1 MARSATLPGRLR
13 ITVRFYVA
21 GGIALAFGAGLGAV
35 LASHA
40 ARSDAW
46 ERAVV
51 LTHAHLNMLGWLGLS
66 VIGTQFMLWPA
77 VLRTRM
83 ADDAP
88 AVARRVLIGLC
99 AGLAIVVTSLLLSPE
114 VDTMHWSAAAGMA
127 LYAASVAYSL
137 KPAVSELRT
146 SRPPSAPA
154 SALLLGN
161 AWLIAALGMDVAGL
175 AFGLGTADSLLDRV
189 LVPVLGIGVVA
200 QILTG
205 ALSFLLPVTVGG
217 GPAGNRKMSAVLAYG
232 WLIRAALGNA
242 GVAIVAA
249 GGPTWRAAGW
259 IGVLAGFGSFPLL
272 IAAALIAVR
281 KSS

>member
-1 MARSATLPGRLR
+1 MSRLAMARSATLPGCLR

-99 AGLAIVVTSLLLSPE
+99 AGLAIAVTSLLLSPE
-114 VDTMHWSAAAGMA
+114 VDTMHWSATAGMA

-137 KPAVSELRT
+137 KPAVRELRT
-146 SRPPSAPA
+146 RRPPTAPA
-154 SALLLGN
+154 AALVLGN
-161 AWLIAALGMDVAGL
+161 AWLIAAL
-175 AFGLGTADSLLDRV
+175 
-189 LVPVLGIGVVA
+189 
-200 QILTG
+200 
-205 ALSFLLPVTVGG
+205 
-217 GPAGNRKMSAVLAYG
+217 
-232 WLIRAALGNA
+232 
-242 GVAIVAA
+242 
-249 GGPTWRAAGW
+249 
-259 IGVLAGFGSFPLL
+259 
-272 IAAALIAVR
+272 
-281 KSS
+281 